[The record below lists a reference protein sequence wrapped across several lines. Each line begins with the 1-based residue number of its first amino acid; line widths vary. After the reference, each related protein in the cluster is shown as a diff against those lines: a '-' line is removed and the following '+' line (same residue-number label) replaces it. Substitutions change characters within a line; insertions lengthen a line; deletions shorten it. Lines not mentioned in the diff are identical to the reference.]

1 MKELCSRIDSGQ
13 ARIGVVGLGYVG
25 LPVACLLADSGFSVA
40 GLDLKA
46 DRVAA
51 INAGRSPI
59 EGGEPGLAELL
70 TKVVGSGQ
78 LRASSDAGVLHDS
91 DVVIVAVETPVDP
104 SDHRPRYGAL
114 KAACG
119 RLAETLQAGSLVIVE
134 STIAPGTMDRVVRP
148 VLEPRGIRVGH
159 CPERVMPGRLLQNL
173 RTMARVM
180 GADSPEIA
188 DAMRALYSRYVD
200 ADLDATDLL
209 TAELVKTTEN
219 AYRDVNIA
227 FANQVALIC
236 QEVGGDVWKVR
247 ELVNKSPGRNML
259 LPGAGVG
266 GHCIPKD
273 PWLLASALPEGER
286 APLIETAREI
296 NASMPREVA
305 RLTVELLAQDGV
317 EARGAL
323 VAVLGYSYLE
333 DSDDTRDSPSEHL
346 LPELSSLGIKTR
358 VHDPF
363 VEGMG
368 GDVYEVIAG
377 VDCAILMVKHSQYR
391 QLDLGRTATA
401 MARPLIV
408 DARHAFSVDDLQ
420 RAGFRFM
427 LLGRGKREPQPSAVV
442 TQDDHGSD

>member
-1 MKELCSRIDSGQ
+1 VTLSVKELCSRIDSGQ

-159 CPERVMPGRLLQNL
+159 CPERVMPGRLLENL
-173 RTMARVM
+173 RTVARVM

-247 ELVNKSPGRNML
+247 GLVNKSPGRTML

-273 PWLLASALPEGER
+273 PWLLAAGLPAEEA
-286 APLIETAREI
+286 APLIRAGREL
-296 NASMPREVA
+296 NMSMPAEVA
-305 RLTVELLAQDGV
+305 HLVVELLA
-317 EARGAL
+317 EADIPISAASI
-323 VAVLGYSYLE
+323 AVLGYSYLE
-333 DSDDTRDSPSEHL
+333 DSDDTRNSPTDAL
-346 LPELSSLGIKTR
+346 LASLSDKVGSIHI
-358 VHDPF
+358 HDPF
-363 VEGMG
+363 VSQYSGRLQ
-368 GDVYEVIAG
+368 DVLRGA
-377 VDCAILMVKHSQYR
+377 DCAVVMVRHSEYR
-391 QLDLGRTATA
+391 HIELQAAADVMRS
-401 MARPLIV
+401 RLIV
-408 DARHAFSVDDLQ
+408 DARGVFSSSAL
-420 RAGFRFM
+420 RAAGFRHRTIGV
-427 LLGRGKREPQPSAVV
+427 GRTTSTEGAA
-442 TQDDHGSD
+442 